1 VSDAAPEGALPA
13 WARDPETIERVFL
26 AAVGEGD
33 AEGVDAAIRLMLAA
47 DPARAVQLWDS
58 LKAGLALV
66 DLMSIAS
73 GEADDATIR
82 RVVARG

>member
-1 VSDAAPEGALPA
+1 MPEPTSKALPA
-13 WARDPETIERVFL
+13 WASDPDTLERLFL

-33 AEGVDAAIRLMLAA
+33 AEGVEAAIRLMLAV
-47 DPARAVQLWDS
+47 DQARAVRLWDN

-66 DLMSIAS
+66 DLMAIAS
-73 GEADDATIR
+73 GDADDATIR